1 MNVAIRK
8 ERPGDEESIHDVTVR
23 AFADSEM
30 GHHGEAQLVERL
42 RASCAEMVSL
52 VAEIDGRLVGHS
64 LFTPVVIESNERH
77 CRGMGLGPISVLPE
91 YQGRG
96 VGSRLIESGLDQLRA
111 AGVPFVVVMGHLD
124 YYPRFGFVPA
134 SKYGVTT
141 TFGAEADRLFMI
153 QMLSHTSPEPAPGTA
168 KYRPEFSDVG

>member
-8 ERPGDEESIHDVTVR
+8 ERPGDEKSIYDVTSR
-23 AFADSEM
+23 AFSGSEM
-30 GHHGEAQLVERL
+30 GHHGEAQLVDRL
-42 RASCAEMVSL
+42 RASCPEIISL

-64 LFTPVVIESNERH
+64 LFTPVVIERNERH
-77 CRGMGLGPISVLPE
+77 WRGMGLGPISVLPE

-96 VGSRLIESGLDQLRA
+96 VGSRLIVAGLELLRA
-111 AGVPFVVVMGHLD
+111 ADVPFVVVLGHLD

-153 QMLSHTSPEPAPGTA
+153 QMLSHTSPEPAPGIA